1 MSTRTGLWSRRTVG
15 AALASGLMLGFHEG
29 RRRNEPV
36 AIVAED
42 RREQPEDGV
51 TLFFHAEVPE
61 ATLVLVR

>member
-1 MSTRTGLWSRRTVG
+1 
-15 AALASGLMLGFHEG
+15 MLGFHEG
-29 RRRNEPV
+29 RRRREPV

-51 TLFFHAEVPE
+51 TLFFHPEVPE